1 MMPMTNNTEQRRA
14 FEAID
19 AYFRSGNGVPVTRA
33 TIKLE
38 EWEAVKAALAQ
49 RENTAKPL
57 EQVEE
62 WRHLD
67 ADLIERCKE
76 VRRWQKSGILV
87 ENSNLEVYAEK
98 YYSGL
103 ENNLLN
109 AEADTAAQAMQ
120 AIIDLS
126 AAPAPSLCTAE
137 EAAELAKIHAQA
149 HFDLPPKEDDW
160 HPISAIEI
168 AAMINAWAKR

>member
-1 MMPMTNNTEQRRA
+1 MTNNTERKA
-14 FEAID
+14 FEEWAIH
-19 AYFRSGNGVPVTRA
+19 FNVTLPLDKDETGLYTYKNRRTEGA
-33 TIKLE
+33 
-38 EWEAVKAALAQ
+38 WMGWQAALAQ
-49 RENTAKPL
+49 RENSAKPL
-57 EQVEE
+57 EQVVEY
-62 WRHLD
+62 WHLD
-67 ADLIERCKE
+67 AELIDRCKE

-87 ENSNLEVYAEK
+87 ENSRLEAYAEK

-137 EAAELAKIHAQA
+137 EAAALAKRLVDFDENYGHTAMLTNEELAI
-149 HFDLPPKEDDW
+149 
-160 HPISAIEI
+160 I
-168 AAMINAWAKR
+168 INADRAKR